1 MKSSDIIRDSCCG
14 KLLDVPVSVL
24 TKQVLDLESQIVFLT
39 NQLDNAI
46 KEIERIINENK
57 RT

>member
-14 KLLDVPVSVL
+14 QLLDVPVSVL
-24 TKQVLDLESQIVFLT
+24 TQQVLDLESQIVFLT

-46 KEIERIINENK
+46 KEIERIINEK
-57 RT
+57 